1 MRHRRAEPAIEAA
14 MHRAVRW
21 HVAEVPLAR
30 HGGAVAHRA
39 QEFGQGHLAQ
49 WQPAERVRVEVGV
62 DSGAQPVPPRHER
75 RAGRCAHRGAR
86 VEVGQPQ
93 AARPLHNERCGVPVR
108 GVSVSER
115 WHGAMAGCARGE
127 HGTVRWQGARAGG
140 DQRRPTATGAAC
152 DRPQRRNVWRSG
164 RACMREGVRT
174 SAAVRGVSSPPS
186 SEAACL
192 AAPCKF
198 QDQSPKP
205 VSSTLKSTKLGR
217 ELRSEADSR
226 PAIVLRARRGHSPTS
241 HCHQRR
247 MPNFRPSERLLITRA
262 T

>member
-1 MRHRRAEPAIEAA
+1 M
-14 MHRAVRW
+14 
-21 HVAEVPLAR
+21 
-30 HGGAVAHRA
+30 
-39 QEFGQGHLAQ
+39 
-49 WQPAERVRVEVGV
+49 
-62 DSGAQPVPPRHER
+62 
-75 RAGRCAHRGAR
+75 
-86 VEVGQPQ
+86 EVGQPQ

-164 RACMREGVRT
+164 RACMPEGVRT

-241 HCHQRR
+241 HLT
-247 MPNFRPSERLLITRA
+247 SEECRTFDRVSAYHPCYQTLPASSRASLLCVTLVPCAVCSLSTYKMR